1 MAETFFLQTVRD
13 EVAALDMSPRALRQF
28 GWTVG
33 PVLAGGAALW
43 AWRHDWAWGPMST
56 GIAAV
61 GLALIVVASVAPHAL
76 RAVHRGWMTLAFAM
90 GFVMTRVILS
100 LAFFLVFV
108 PIGLVLRLVGKDLL
122 SRRLDPDAESYWLRR
137 DDGRADRESLERYF

>member
-1 MAETFFLQTVRD
+1 MAETSFFQTVRS
-13 EVAALDMSPRALRQF
+13 EVAGLDVSPRALRQF

-43 AWRHDWAWGPMST
+43 AWRHAWDWGPVGT
-56 GIAAV
+56 AV
-61 GLALIVVASVAPHAL
+61 AVAGLALVAVASVAPTAL
-76 RAVHRGWMTLAFAM
+76 RAVHRGWMTLAFSM

-100 LAFFLVFV
+100 LAFFLIFV
-108 PIGLVLRLVGKDLL
+108 PIGLALRLVGKDLL
-122 SRRLDPDAESYWLRR
+122 SRRLDPGAESYWVRR